1 MYLHTCQK
9 CLHSFRRKD
18 YLTKHLQR
26 KYPCKEANTN
36 NIVEQG
42 KSKVN
47 ISTTMGKP
55 KVNIS
60 TKMGKHKV
68 NISTNIEN
76 VENNENNLKSNEEYN
91 TKKYECE
98 YCNKDYNYKQ
108 SKSRHLKKCKKYKNI
123 TEKANK
129 FDKIVKNLDK
139 QNKSLILVKNNNEE
153 EEIKIRKNNKIK
165 TNDIILNNTYK
176 HNHNI
181 LSLEATEGANEND
194 ENDVNSA
201 RTIISNNNNNNT
213 NNNTTNNNTIN
224 NNTNNNTIIINHIN
238 PFGKENLES
247 ITEEKIINILNQSF
261 NSFQETIKAI
271 HKDIPE
277 NSNFYLPNKSDRKH
291 ILYYNG
297 QDNIYETASKF
308 KDKLCDKTIKQIE
321 EWYDKYNKKCIKT
334 KRKMLK
340 KVFNEYYDGK
350 LETRYNTEV
359 DNYLLTYSNAIKK
372 LINNTLE

>member
-1 MYLHTCQK
+1 M
-9 CLHSFRRKD
+9 HSFRRKD

-42 KSKVN
+42 KPKVN